1 MLSDVDLTGLEVGRY
16 MDMRY
21 HDISSANRIVD
32 KITLLKEK
40 HEEKQRANDNMNETF
55 FLVDRKASWQLLSVF
70 AATSQIM
77 ETIGHPV

>member
-40 HEEKQRANDNMNETF
+40 QRRET
-55 FLVDRKASWQLLSVF
+55 
-70 AATSQIM
+70 TS
-77 ETIGHPV
+77 